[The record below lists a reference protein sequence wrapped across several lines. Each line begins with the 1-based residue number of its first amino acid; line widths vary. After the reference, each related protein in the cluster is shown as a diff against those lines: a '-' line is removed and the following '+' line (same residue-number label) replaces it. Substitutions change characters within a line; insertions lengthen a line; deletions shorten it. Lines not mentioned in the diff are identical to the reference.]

1 MLEVVVLVCVVAL
14 LLLVFVLGI
23 LVGGVGVLLLID
35 KDAAGGEPLMAPVG
49 EEPPIAE
56 RVMEDP
62 YEAFDFP

>member
-35 KDAAGGEPLMAPVG
+35 KGEPLMAPIG
-49 EEPPIAE
+49 EEPPITE
-56 RVMEDP
+56 QVMEDP